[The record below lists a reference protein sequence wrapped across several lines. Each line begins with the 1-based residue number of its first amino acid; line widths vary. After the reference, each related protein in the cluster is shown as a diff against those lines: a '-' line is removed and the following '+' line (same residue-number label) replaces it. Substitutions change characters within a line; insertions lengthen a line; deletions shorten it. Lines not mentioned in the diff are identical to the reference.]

1 MDNGNLAWLDYSVP
15 ARRFRTEQ
23 YPLHERGCGNTNV
36 EWHLP
41 IFYTGY
47 NKPFALSFHSS
58 SG

>member
-15 ARRFRTEQ
+15 AWCFRNNIPCMKEGVAIQMYNSVCQ
-23 YPLHERGCGNTNV
+23 Y
-36 EWHLP
+36 
-41 IFYTGY
+41 FTGY

>member
-15 ARRFRTEQ
+15 ARRFRNNIPCMKGVWQ
-23 YPLHERGCGNTNV
+23 YKCRMASANILLV
-36 EWHLP
+36 
-41 IFYTGY
+41 IY